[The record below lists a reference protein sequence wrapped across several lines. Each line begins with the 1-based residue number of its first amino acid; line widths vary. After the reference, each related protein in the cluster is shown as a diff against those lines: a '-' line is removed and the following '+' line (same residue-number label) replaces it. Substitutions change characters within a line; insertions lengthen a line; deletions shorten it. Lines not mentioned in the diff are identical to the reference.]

1 MKILSI
7 QVGLPKTI
15 QFKGKDITTGIFK
28 NPVAGPVKVEK
39 LNIVGDR
46 QADLSVHG
54 GVDKAVYAY
63 SVDAYPWWREQRP
76 QDEFKFGAFGEN
88 LSMETLD
95 ESQICVGDTFEIGGV
110 ILQAAQPRFP
120 CFKLGAMYNDLSIVK
135 TFTKS
140 GRPGVYFR
148 VLQEGIID
156 VGQSL
161 KLVSREKI
169 LLPIVDLVT
178 LTQVAVSPTQAEQ
191 CIQIPSLP
199 EQFRDYFFQVLED

>member
-28 NPVAGPVKVEK
+28 NPIAGPVKVEK

-46 QADLSVHG
+46 QADLTVHG

-63 SVDAYPWWREQRP
+63 SVDAYPWWQEQRP

-95 ESQICVGDTFEIGGV
+95 ESQICVGDTFEIGGA

-148 VLQEGIID
+148 VLQEGMID

-178 LTQVAVSPTQAEQ
+178 LSQVVVSPSQAEQ
-191 CIQIPSLP
+191 YIQIPSLP